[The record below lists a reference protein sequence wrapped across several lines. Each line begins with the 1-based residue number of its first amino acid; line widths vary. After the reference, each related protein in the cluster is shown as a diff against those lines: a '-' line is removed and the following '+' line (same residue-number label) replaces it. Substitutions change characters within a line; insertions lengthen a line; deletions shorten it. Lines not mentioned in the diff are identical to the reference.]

1 MSFYSIR
8 YDLMM
13 EKLKSFPGN
22 SNTSM
27 NAADTIGYDGI
38 DYTVIV
44 SLLWHLL
51 LLAYIVVNCYYH
63 DDKKQQVS
71 KLLDEN
77 YMLRER
83 INKLEQ
89 EYLRPIKSSSDISDS
104 RIKLNSSFEF
114 IQGSPVRKTS
124 LSRLTPSSIRKSF
137 SVLETSS
144 KIASEHVSGDSFIS
158 PLESSPEE
166 AAGNPVF
173 DVLNTV
179 GTALNVLTYLTPA
192 RVKKSEEVSVDLS

>member
-13 EKLKSFPGN
+13 EKLKSFPGSN
-22 SNTSM
+22 NTSM
-27 NAADTIGYDGI
+27 NAADTIDYDGI
-38 DYTVIV
+38 DYTVV
-44 SLLWHLL
+44 LSLLWHLL
-51 LLAYIVVNCYYH
+51 LLVYIVVNCYYH
-63 DDKKQQVS
+63 DDKKQQIS
-71 KLLDEN
+71 RLLDEN

-89 EYLRPIKSSSDISDS
+89 EYLRPIKSSSDVSDS

-137 SVLETSS
+137 SVIETNT
-144 KIASEHVSGDSFIS
+144 KIASEHVSDDSFIS
-158 PLESSPEE
+158 PLENSPEE
-166 AAGNPVF
+166 EAASNPVL

-179 GTALNVLTYLTPA
+179 GTALNVLTYLTPS
-192 RVKKSEEVSVDLS
+192 RVKKSEEDVPVE